1 RQSGRRASCRCW
13 PAKIGAPVLAAATR
27 LACRQREVLVLRY
40 YLGLADREIAFRWS
54 GLAGPP
60 GELGRPADLPVVGG
74 PVARREQRGGDP
86 HRLAAEPGQ
95 QPDAL
100 PGGRE
105 PARPPGPPG
114 P

>member
-74 PVARREQRGGDP
+74 PVARRGQRGGAP
-86 HRLAAEPGQ
+86 HPRAPAAGQ
-95 QPDAL
+95 QPGCVAER
-100 PGGRE
+100 PE
-105 PARPPGPPG
+105 PA
-114 P
+114 